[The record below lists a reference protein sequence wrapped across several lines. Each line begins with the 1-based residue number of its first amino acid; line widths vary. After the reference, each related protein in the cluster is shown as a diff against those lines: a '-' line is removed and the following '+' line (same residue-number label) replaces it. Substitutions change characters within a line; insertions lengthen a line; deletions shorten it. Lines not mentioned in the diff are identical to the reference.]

1 MSILN
6 YYAEKGEIMITR
18 EINIPITEYD
28 LEEFKD
34 IVYNNSSFDW
44 SFTTDDG
51 NTIVVNFMSEDE
63 LERREEKWN

>member
-1 MSILN
+1 
-6 YYAEKGEIMITR
+6 MITR

-51 NTIVVNFMSEDE
+51 NTIVVNFMSEEE
-63 LERREEKWN
+63 LERREESET

>member
-1 MSILN
+1 
-6 YYAEKGEIMITR
+6 MIK

-34 IVYNNSSFDW
+34 VVYMNLSFDW

-51 NTIVVNFMSEDE
+51 DTIQVNFMSEDE
-63 LERREEKWN
+63 LEQRKK

>member
-1 MSILN
+1 
-6 YYAEKGEIMITR
+6 MIK

-34 IVYNNSSFDW
+34 VVYMNSSFDW

-51 NTIVVNFMSEDE
+51 DTIQVNFMSAEG
-63 LERREEKWN
+63 LPSEEEE

>member
-1 MSILN
+1 
-6 YYAEKGEIMITR
+6 MITR